1 MDWFFAPLLETLSHP
16 ALLQAFGVALALAGV
31 AAVFYL
37 KGRSQRAARKRLLK
51 GTPRDRI
58 AGGGA
63 ITAARKGQQI
73 DALVVSLGARALA
86 RDPTN
91 SKSLRTR
98 LRRAGYFSKSTFA
111 YFIAL
116 RVVTTFVVAGGFYLG
131 ALAIGHPALD
141 PLVATMSGL
150 AFGYVAPGL
159 FLNRRINRFQTEH
172 RNGFPDVMDLMVVCV
187 QAGLSLEA
195 GIQKIGEELAHG
207 YPSLSRHLELTS
219 LELRNGKSLS
229 QAIEALADRLGI
241 DEASSFATL
250 LHQSEQLGASISDSL
265 RAFSDD
271 MRNKRLMRAEEKA
284 YALPTKLVIP
294 LTLFVFP
301 VLLVVLLL
309 PVAIAVSTASA

>member
-1 MDWFFAPLLETLSHP
+1 MDWSLIPFIDLLSQPGILESL
-16 ALLQAFGVALALAGV
+16 GLALVVAG
-31 AAVFYL
+31 AAGGFYL
-37 KGRSQRAARKRLLK
+37 KGRSRRAARLRLLK

-58 AGGGA
+58 AGGGT
-63 ITAARKGQQI
+63 ITGARKSQQI
-73 DALVVSLGARALA
+73 DALVVSLGQRALA
-86 RDPTN
+86 QDPTN
-91 SKSLRTR
+91 SKSLRAR

-116 RVVTTFVVAGGFYLG
+116 RVAATLLAGGGFYLG
-131 ALAIGHPALD
+131 ALLLDSSSLD
-141 PLVATMSGL
+141 PLFVGGAGL
-150 AFGYVAPGL
+150 AVGYLAPGL
-159 FLNRRINRFQTEH
+159 VLGRRIDRFQTEH

-195 GIQKIGEELAHG
+195 GIQKIGEELADG
-207 YPSLSRHLELTS
+207 YPSLGRHLELTS
-219 LELRNGKSLS
+219 LELRNGKSLT

-284 YALPTKLVIP
+284 YALPTKLVVP

-309 PVAIAVSTASA
+309 PVAVAVSQASA

>member
-1 MDWFFAPLLETLSHP
+1 MDFSLPTFEELMQVATPGALGILL
-16 ALLQAFGVALALAGV
+16 LAGGI
-31 AAVFYL
+31 AMAVYL
-37 KGRSQRAARKRLLK
+37 RSRAYRAARRRLLK

-63 ITAARKGQQI
+63 TANSRGAQQI
-73 DALVVSLGARALA
+73 DAFVESIGRSALA
-86 RDPTN
+86 QDPSN
-91 SKSLRTR
+91 SRSLRAR
-98 LRRAGYFSKSTFA
+98 LRRAGYFSQSAFA
-111 YFIAL
+111 YFIAA
-116 RVVTTFVVAGGFYLG
+116 RIVTSVLTGCLFYAAALAPNETPVDPLFISVAGFTLGYL
-131 ALAIGHPALD
+131 
-141 PLVATMSGL
+141 
-150 AFGYVAPGL
+150 APGL
-159 FLNRRINRFQTEH
+159 LLDRRISKLRTEH

-195 GIQKIGEELAHG
+195 GIQKIGDELAEG

-229 QAIEALADRLGI
+229 QAIEGLAERLGI
-241 DEASSFATL
+241 DEATSFSTL

-284 YALPTKLVIP
+284 YALPTKLVVP
-294 LTLFVFP
+294 LTLFIFP

-309 PVAIAVSTASA
+309 PVAVAVSTASS